1 VPARRP
7 PSVILELHSADRLIR
22 TVVVEAFQRAGLP
35 PSLFAILAL
44 IAIHEPVTPTRL
56 AEESGVR
63 PTTLRDMIGE
73 MTAAGHVRR
82 LENEADRR
90 SYFLATTESGAEF
103 LRRADR
109 VVQAL
114 EEDLEREL
122 GGPVDEL
129 REPLRRLRRAAQTL
143 WAFER

>member
-82 LENEADRR
+82 LANEADRR
-90 SYFLATTESGAEF
+90 SYFLATTESGTEF
-103 LRRADR
+103 LGRADR
-109 VVQAL
+109 VVQAI
-114 EEDLEREL
+114 EQDLEREL

>member
-1 VPARRP
+1 MPARRP

-73 MTAAGHVRR
+73 MTTAGHVRR

>member
-1 VPARRP
+1 MPARRP
-7 PSVILELHSADRLIR
+7 PSVILELHSADRLLR

-103 LRRADR
+103 LHRADR